1 MSNIIR
7 PSKFNDI
14 IGQSNVINRLKIMV
28 AGANMCDGVLPH
40 TLIDG
45 PPGLGKTT
53 IAIAI
58 ANELNVNIYTLNA
71 ANIRSIKNLI
81 PYLMGIAPRSVLF
94 IDEIHRLP
102 MLVEEFLYP
111 VMEDFILNISVEDK
125 PESIDLPLF
134 TVIGATTSG
143 GSLSQPFYD
152 RFTIKEHLSF
162 YTPDELAKLAGL
174 NAKKLGLMI
183 NENDLLE
190 IAKRS
195 KGTPRILNAR
205 LQWYK
210 NFISYYQDKKITIH
224 SVFESQGIDKDG
236 LDLYDREYLNILI
249 KAKGNALGLKS
260 ISSMSGIAIETI
272 ENSIEPY
279 LIRMGYVIR
288 TQKGRVLGEKYYVK
302 NNIDAMSN
310 NVDSVNSESRTS

>member
-1 MSNIIR
+1 MSNISR
-7 PSKFNDI
+7 PSKFEDI
-14 IGQSNVINRLKIMV
+14 IGQTEVVNRLKIMV
-28 AGANMCDGVLPH
+28 KGCLNTDGVMPH
-40 TLIDG
+40 LLIDG

-53 IAIAI
+53 VASSIAS
-58 ANELNVNIYTLNA
+58 ELNTNLYTLNA
-71 ANIRSIKNLI
+71 ANIRSIKNLL

-102 MLVEEFLYP
+102 KIVEEFLYP
-111 VMEDFILNISVEDK
+111 IMEDFVLNITVESK
-125 PESIDLPLF
+125 PESIDLPMF
-134 TVIGATTSG
+134 TIVGATTSG

-162 YTPDELAKLAGL
+162 YNNDELAKLAGL

-183 NENDLLE
+183 NDNDLLE

-210 NFISYYQDKKITIH
+210 NFVSYHENKITDIDTIF
-224 SVFESQGIDKDG
+224 SNQGIDSRG
-236 LDLYDREYLNILI
+236 LDIYDRLYLDILT
-249 KAKGNALGLKS
+249 KNRGNPLGLKS
-260 ISSMSGIAIETI
+260 ISSLTGIAIETI

-279 LIRMGYVIR
+279 LIREGFAVR
-288 TQKGRVLGEKYYVK
+288 TQKGRIIGTK
-302 NNIDAMSN
+302 
-310 NVDSVNSESRTS
+310 